1 MKLSKLERFLL
12 VVFVVYIL
20 FPISTLRLLSG
31 FVSAEYVGHVFDYG
45 VSVFYTCRLSWAF
58 FTFCGVRTD
67 PPQFG
72 LATSTYRPNQ
82 LYAHVAKQYSAR
94 PNHKEYE

>member
-1 MKLSKLERFLL
+1 MKLPFTIPKMKLSKLERFLRG
-12 VVFVVYIL
+12 VCRVYTI
-20 FPISTLRLLSG
+20 PDKHPCVYGGCG

-45 VSVFYTCRLSWAF
+45 VSVYTCRLSWAF

-72 LATSTYRPNQ
+72 CSNIY
-82 LYAHVAKQYSAR
+82 V
-94 PNHKEYE
+94 